1 MKHKVITE
9 NTAEF
14 FQFLIEKKQ
23 PSFTVK
29 DVEAFMPDATN
40 SYVKKFVQKL
50 EDRQLAFRLKKGLYI
65 MMPYDTKREEFFP
78 NWHLT
83 GSILARDRDY
93 YIGYYSAMQLHDLTT
108 QPSLVEQVVV
118 NKQII
123 PKDQNIRGVNFQFI
137 THNRKHF
144 FGTKKVW
151 IEFLN
156 QTYAVKYSDL
166 EKTIIDCLYKPDYAG
181 GIVEIAKAIY
191 SVKDKLNFK
200 RMLNYL
206 NQMGSQAVIKRLG
219 FLLEL
224 YEIETYILEE
234 MQELKTASYV
244 VLDPI
249 HPKEGIIKTRW
260 SIQINVDLE
269 TIKQAPFS

>member
-40 SYVKKFVQKL
+40 SYVKKFVQAL
-50 EDRQLAFRLKKGLYI
+50 EERQLVFRLKKGLYI

-83 GSILARDRDY
+83 GSILAGDRDY

-118 NKQII
+118 NKQI
-123 PKDQNIRGVNFQFI
+123 
-137 THNRKHF
+137 
-144 FGTKKVW
+144 
-151 IEFLN
+151 L
-156 QTYAVKYSDL
+156 KY
-166 EKTIIDCLYKPDYAG
+166 
-181 GIVEIAKAIY
+181 
-191 SVKDKLNFK
+191 
-200 RMLNYL
+200 NY
-206 NQMGSQAVIKRLG
+206 
-219 FLLEL
+219 
-224 YEIETYILEE
+224 
-234 MQELKTASYV
+234 
-244 VLDPI
+244 
-249 HPKEGIIKTRW
+249 
-260 SIQINVDLE
+260 INV
-269 TIKQAPFS
+269 S